1 MNYKNK
7 YQHTVNHY
15 AQLALSPGW
24 IDEARH
30 SVKKLEKEHPETYT
44 GLGLAVADQIKL
56 LKEQEKGGKLNE
68 HGKNSSSV

>member
-1 MNYKNK
+1 MNYKNQ

-30 SVKKLEKEHPETYT
+30 SVKKLEKEHPDLYV
-44 GLGLAVADQIKL
+44 GLGAAVAERIKS
-56 LKEQEKGGKLNE
+56 LKKQEKGGASNE
-68 HGKNSSSV
+68 RI